1 MASKVI
7 QSESEYQELENQQL
21 IINIFEKFE
30 FNLNFIN
37 MSYEDLSI
45 LNIKLLNN
53 EFNDVYQE
61 IIKNNE
67 INEKLSFIFIE
78 CINQGFSEEKAQY
91 SIQEQITK
99 HIVES
104 FLIKEQEQKMV
115 NEINQFDFINAPL
128 TSTGIYHLPSFK
140 IQFNL

>member
-53 EFNDVYQE
+53 EFNDV
-61 IIKNNE
+61 IKRLLR
-67 INEKLSFIFIE
+67 IMK
-78 CINQGFSEEKAQY
+78 
-91 SIQEQITK
+91 
-99 HIVES
+99 
-104 FLIKEQEQKMV
+104 
-115 NEINQFDFINAPL
+115 
-128 TSTGIYHLPSFK
+128 
-140 IQFNL
+140 

>member
-37 MSYEDLSI
+37 MSYEDLLI

-78 CINQGFSEEKAQY
+78 
-91 SIQEQITK
+91 
-99 HIVES
+99 
-104 FLIKEQEQKMV
+104 
-115 NEINQFDFINAPL
+115 
-128 TSTGIYHLPSFK
+128 
-140 IQFNL
+140 

>member
-1 MASKVI
+1 MDSKVI
-7 QSESEYQELENQQL
+7 QSESEYQEFENQQL

-30 FNLNFIN
+30 FNLNFRN

-45 LNIKLLNN
+45 LNTKLLNN

-67 INEKLSFIFIE
+67 ISEKLSFIFIE
-78 CINQGFSEEKAQY
+78 YINQGFSEEKAQY
-91 SIQEQITK
+91 SIQEQIIK

-115 NEINQFDFINAPL
+115 NEINQFDFINAPS

-140 IQFNL
+140 VQLNL

>member
-7 QSESEYQELENQQL
+7 QSESEYQKFENQQL

-30 FNLNFIN
+30 FNLNFKN
-37 MSYEDLSI
+37 MNYEDLSI
-45 LNIKLLNN
+45 LNN

-61 IIKNNE
+61 IIKHDE

-91 SIQEQITK
+91 FIHEEITK
-99 HIVES
+99 QVVES
-104 FLIKEQEQKMV
+104 F
-115 NEINQFDFINAPL
+115 F
-128 TSTGIYHLPSFK
+128 
-140 IQFNL
+140 